1 MIGLFILLPL
11 LILLSSIGYLFVDLK
26 KPKAWIIATVLGV
39 IQLGIFG
46 GLMFLVTWV
55 DADKALLSEKIVAQ
69 SQRLDEAQ
77 RMQNLMLTRLSVD
90 PEPSKKALYDLIQY
104 GFSTSNSF
112 MTRTMAANSALE
124 KLQAENK
131 KNLNRTG
138 ISVLQL
144 PEDSNQL
151 LVAEILKQL
160 GYDAYY
166 APSENTVQTE
176 DSDSDTAETAEQV
189 STTQEA
195 DGSITLA
202 LNFDRAQAQNNA
214 IKQDLERLERANAIF
229 VGARVGLKDTKIVA
243 LALIRAGIEL
253 KHIKRNKKRT
263 PENERTIMLRFKK
276 TFERRPI
283 LTPTR
288 VVALKRIR

>member
-55 DADKALLSEKIVAQ
+55 DADKALLSEKIVTQ

-90 PEPSKKALYDLIQY
+90 PEPSKKALYELIQY

-112 MTRTMAANSALE
+112 MARTMAANSALE

-166 APSENTVQTE
+166 APSENTAQAE
-176 DSDSDTAETAEQV
+176 DSDSETAEQV
-189 STTQEA
+189 STTQET

-202 LNFDRAQAQNNA
+202 LNFDREQAQNNA

-276 TFERRPI
+276 TYERRPI
-283 LTPTR
+283 LTPAR